1 MNRLPPYSSAQC
13 SFISLPFLRTT
24 HSSCLAP
31 EGSPILSPLSR
42 TEIVPHQSDTQ
53 PPLPTTWKFQ
63 NCSAKTAIKFFRSNR
78 VYPLIPQGLGEFST
92 TRKLQPS
99 CGNEQN
105 ERKARLPLLWEHF
118 CRTAADRKKMRLI
131 LASVEMFAL
140 LEQRFVLWPFLNKE
154 ATSPSE
160 DQYFTFCSSFKH
172 NYFLLAH
179 ERDFSLSVKG
189 HAALENQTH
198 KHRSRLSACLF
209 FSLGFHQ

>member
-1 MNRLPPYSSAQC
+1 M
-13 SFISLPFLRTT
+13 
-24 HSSCLAP
+24 HSSCLAL

-53 PPLPTTWKFQ
+53 PPLPATWKFR
-63 NCSAKTAIKFFRSNR
+63 NCSAKTAIMFFRSNR
-78 VYPLIPQGLGEFST
+78 VYPLIPQGLGEFNT

-118 CRTAADRKKMRLI
+118 CRTAADRKEMRLI

-140 LEQRFVLWPFLNKE
+140 LKQRFVLWPFLNKE

-160 DQYFTFCSSFKH
+160 DQYFTSCSSFKH
-172 NYFLLAH
+172 NYFLLEL
-179 ERDFSLSVKG
+179 ERDFSLNVKG
-189 HAALENQTH
+189 CAALKNQTH
-198 KHRSRLSACLF
+198 KHRSGAECLVCS
-209 FSLGFHQ
+209 SL